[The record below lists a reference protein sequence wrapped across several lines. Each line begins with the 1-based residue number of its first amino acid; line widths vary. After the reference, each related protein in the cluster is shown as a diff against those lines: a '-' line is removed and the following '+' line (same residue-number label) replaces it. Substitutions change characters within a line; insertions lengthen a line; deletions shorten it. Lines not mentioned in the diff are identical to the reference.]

1 MVQIDD
7 WIGKI
12 LPHKIS
18 GVERLLAVIKE
29 VSSVEQREEDD
40 ICQEL
45 IGDLLAKRE
54 SNRALKVSWDA
65 LSARE
70 QQVAALCCLG
80 QTNRQISTRLY
91 ISEDTVK
98 THIRNVTLK
107 FSLRSKA
114 ELRGALAGWDFS
126 GWADTRP

>member
-1 MVQIDD
+1 MVQIED
-7 WIGKI
+7 WVGKI

-29 VSSVEQREEDD
+29 VSNVEQREEDD

-54 SNRALKVSWDA
+54 STRALKRGWDA

-70 QQVAALCCLG
+70 QEVAALTCLG
-80 QTNRQISTRLY
+80 QTNRQISARLY

-98 THIRNVTLK
+98 THIRNVALK
-107 FSLRSKA
+107 FGFRSKA
-114 ELRGALAGWDFS
+114 NLRAALAEWDFS
-126 GWADTRP
+126 DWK

>member
-12 LPHKIS
+12 LPHKI
-18 GVERLLAVIKE
+18 GGMEQLLAVIKE
-29 VSSVEQREEDD
+29 VSSEEHREEDD

-54 SNRALKVSWDA
+54 STRALKISWDA

-70 QQVAALCCLG
+70 QQVTGLCCLG
-80 QTNRQISTRLY
+80 QTNRQISARLS

-107 FSLRSKA
+107 FGLHSKA
-114 ELRGALAGWDFS
+114 DLRMALAGWYFS
-126 GWADTRP
+126 EWANTRP